1 MIGKIMIGSNF
12 GGAVRYVMQKEQA
25 IVLHGEGVRVQDVK
39 SAIHDFNAQRK
50 MNPELG
56 KAVGHLV
63 LSWSAFDKDK
73 LSQKV
78 MVERAAEYM
87 AKMKIQNTQYL
98 VVEHRDTNQPHIHI
112 LYNRVDNAGKS
123 ISDRFQKRLNQKVC
137 KEMTLEHGYYIGKG
151 KALVNRGKLRG
162 LDKMRYELADQIRI
176 ASRSAVNWKQL
187 EGALSSSGI
196 TLIYKYKS
204 GTDQIEG
211 ISFQKDGT
219 VLKGSKV
226 DRSMS
231 FLALDKKLRENFQQ
245 HMSVRRR
252 MWERGTPPPA
262 QEKMLSHRYGL
273 PNYPEENLLKDLMDP
288 VTPYDT
294 INPNLKRK
302 QKRKK
307 SRGLHL

>member
-1 MIGKIMIGSNF
+1 MIGKIMIGSSF
-12 GGAVRYVMQKEQA
+12 GGAIRYVMQKEKA
-25 IVLHGEGVRVQDVK
+25 VVLHGEGIRTQDVK
-39 SAIHDFNAQRK
+39 SAIHDFNGQRL

-73 LSQKV
+73 LSQKI
-78 MVERAAEYM
+78 MVHRAAEYM

-123 ISDRFQKRLNQKVC
+123 ISDQFQKRMNQKVC
-137 KEMTLEHGYYIGKG
+137 KEMTLKHGYYIGKG
-151 KALVNRGKLRG
+151 KTLVNRGKLRG
-162 LDKMRYELADQIRI
+162 KDKIRYELADQIRI
-176 ASRSAVNWKQL
+176 ASRSAVDWKQL

-196 TLIYKYKS
+196 ALIYKYKS
-204 GTDQIEG
+204 GTNQIQG
-211 ISFQKDGT
+211 ISFEKDGK

-231 FLALDKKLRENFQQ
+231 FPAIDRTLRENFQHQ
-245 HMSVRRR
+245 LAVRCR
-252 MWERGTPPPA
+252 MLDRGILPPA
-262 QEKMLSHRYGL
+262 QEKMQTHRYGL

-288 VTPYDT
+288 VNQRET
-294 INPNLKRK
+294 INPELNRK
-302 QKRKK
+302 HKRKK

>member
-1 MIGKIMIGSNF
+1 MIGSSF

-25 IVLHGEGVRVQDVK
+25 IVLHGEGVRTQDVK
-39 SAIHDFNAQRK
+39 SAIHDFNAQRQ

-73 LSQKV
+73 LSQKI

-98 VVEHRDTNQPHIHI
+98 IVEHRDTNQPHIHI

-123 ISDRFQKRLNQKVC
+123 ISDRFQKRINQKVC
-137 KEMTLEHGYYIGKG
+137 KEMTLKHGYYIGKG
-151 KALVNRGKLRG
+151 KTLVNRGMLKG
-162 LDKMRYELADQIRI
+162 VDKTRYELADQIKM

-187 EGALSSSGI
+187 EDALSSRGI
-196 TLIYKYKS
+196 GIIYKYKS
-204 GTDQIEG
+204 GTNQMQG
-211 ISFQKDGT
+211 ISFEKDGT

-231 FLALDKKLRENFQQ
+231 FLALDRKLRENFQHQ
-245 HMSVRRR
+245 LAVRRR
-252 MWERGTPPPA
+252 MLDQGILPPA
-262 QEKMLSHRYGL
+262 QNKMITHRYGL
-273 PNYPEENLLKDLMDP
+273 PHFREENVLKDLMDP
-288 VTPYDT
+288 VHQHET
-294 INPNLKRK
+294 INPELKRK
-302 QKRKK
+302 HKRKK

>member
-1 MIGKIMIGSNF
+1 MIGKIMIGSSF
-12 GGAVRYVMQKEQA
+12 GGAVKYVMQKEQA
-25 IVLHGEGVRVQDVK
+25 IVLHGEGIRTQDVK
-39 SAIHDFNAQRK
+39 SAIHDFNAQRQ

-63 LSWSAFDKDK
+63 LSWSAFDRDK
-73 LSQKV
+73 LSQKI
-78 MVERAAEYM
+78 MVDRAAEYM

-98 VVEHRDTNQPHIHI
+98 IVEHRDTNQPHIHI
-112 LYNRVDNAGKS
+112 IYNRVDNAGKS
-123 ISDRFQKRLNQKVC
+123 ISDRFQKRINQKVC
-137 KEMTLEHGYYIGKG
+137 KEMTLKYGYYIGKG
-151 KALVNRGKLRG
+151 KTLVNRGKLRG
-162 LDKMRYELADQIRI
+162 IDKTRYELADQIKM

-187 EGALSSSGI
+187 EDALSSSGI
-196 TLIYKYKS
+196 SLIYKFKS
-204 GTDQIEG
+204 GTNQIEG

-231 FLALDKKLRENFQQ
+231 FLALDRKLRENFHQQ
-245 HMSVRRR
+245 TSVRRR

-262 QEKMLSHRYGL
+262 QEKMQTHRYGL
-273 PNYPEENLLKDLMDP
+273 PNYPEENLLKSLMDP
-288 VTPYDT
+288 INQHDT

-302 QKRKK
+302 QKHKK

>member
-1 MIGKIMIGSNF
+1 
-12 GGAVRYVMQKEQA
+12 
-25 IVLHGEGVRVQDVK
+25 
-39 SAIHDFNAQRK
+39 

-56 KAVGHLV
+56 KVVGHLV
-63 LSWSAFDKDK
+63 LSWSAFDKDR

-123 ISDRFQKRLNQKVC
+123 ISDRFQKRMNQKVC
-137 KEMTLEHGYYIGKG
+137 KEMTLEHGYYMGKG
-151 KALVNRGKLRG
+151 KTLVNRGKLRG
-162 LDKMRYELADQIRI
+162 KDKIRYELADQIRT

-187 EGALSSSGI
+187 EGALASSGI

-204 GTDQIEG
+204 GTHQIEG
-211 ISFQKDGT
+211 ISFEKNGR

-231 FLALDKKLRENFQQ
+231 CPTLDRKLRGNFQQ
-245 HMSVRRR
+245 QMSVRRR
-252 MWERGTPPPA
+252 MWAGGTPPPA
-262 QEKMLSHRYGL
+262 QEKIPTHRYNF
-273 PNYPEENLLKDLMDP
+273 PHCNEENLLKDLMDP
-288 VTPYDT
+288 VNQHEM
-294 INPNLKRK
+294 INPELKRNH
-302 QKRKK
+302 KRKK

>member
-1 MIGKIMIGSNF
+1 MIGKITIGSNF
-12 GGAVRYVMQKEQA
+12 GGAVRYVMQKEKA
-25 IVLHGEGVRVQDVK
+25 VVLHGEGVRTQDVK
-39 SAIHDFNAQRK
+39 SAIHDFNAQRQ

-63 LSWSAFDKDK
+63 LSWSAFDKNK
-73 LSQKV
+73 LSQKI

-123 ISDRFQKRLNQKVC
+123 ISDRFQKRINQKVC
-137 KEMTLEHGYYIGKG
+137 KEMTLKHGYYIGKG
-151 KALVNRGKLRG
+151 KTLVNRARLKGI
-162 LDKMRYELADQIRI
+162 DKMRYELADQIKM

-196 TLIYKYKS
+196 ALIYKYKS
-204 GTDQIEG
+204 GTYQIEG

-231 FLALDKKLRENFQQ
+231 FRALDRKLRENFQQ
-245 HMSVRRR
+245 QMSVRRR
-252 MWERGTPPPA
+252 MWGQGTPPPA
-262 QEKMLSHRYGL
+262 QEKMLTHRYGL
-273 PNYPEENLLKDLMDP
+273 PHCNEESLLKDLMDP
-288 VTPYDT
+288 INQHDT
-294 INPNLKRK
+294 INPELKRK
-302 QKRKK
+302 HKRKK

>member
-1 MIGKIMIGSNF
+1 MIGKIMIGSSF

-25 IVLHGEGVRVQDVK
+25 IVLHGEGVRTQDVK
-39 SAIHDFNAQRK
+39 SAIHDFNAQRQ

-78 MVERAAEYM
+78 MIERAAEYM

-112 LYNRVDNAGKS
+112 IYNRVDNAGKS
-123 ISDRFQKRLNQKVC
+123 ISDRFQKRINQKVC
-137 KEMTLEHGYYIGKG
+137 KEMTLKHGYYMGNGKM
-151 KALVNRGKLRG
+151 LVNRARLKGI
-162 LDKMRYELADQIRI
+162 DKTRYELADQIKL

-187 EGALSSSGI
+187 EGALSLSGI
-196 TLIYKYKS
+196 ALIYKYKP

-211 ISFQKDGT
+211 ISFGKDGT

-231 FLALDKKLRENFQQ
+231 FLALDRKLRQNFQQ
-245 HMSVRRR
+245 QMSVRRR

-262 QEKMLSHRYGL
+262 QEKMLTHRYGL

-288 VTPYDT
+288 VNQHDT
-294 INPNLKRK
+294 VNPNLKRNH
-302 QKRKK
+302 KRKK

>member
-1 MIGKIMIGSNF
+1 
-12 GGAVRYVMQKEQA
+12 MQKEQA
-25 IVLHGEGVRVQDVK
+25 IVLHGEGVRTHDVK
-39 SAIHDFNAQRK
+39 SAIHDFNAQRQ

-63 LSWSAFDKDK
+63 LSWSSFDKDK
-73 LSQKV
+73 LSQKI

-98 VVEHRDTNQPHIHI
+98 IVEHRDTNQPHIHI

-123 ISDRFQKRLNQKVC
+123 ISDRFQKRINQKVC
-137 KEMTLEHGYYIGKG
+137 KEMTMKHGYYMGKG
-151 KALVNRGKLRG
+151 KTLVNRARLKGI
-162 LDKMRYELADQIRI
+162 DKARYELAGQIKM

-187 EGALSSSGI
+187 EGALSSKGI
-196 TLIYKYKS
+196 GIIYKYKS
-204 GTDQIEG
+204 GTNQMQG
-211 ISFQKDGT
+211 ISFEKDGT

-231 FLALDKKLRENFQQ
+231 FPALDRTLRENFQHQ
-245 HMSVRRR
+245 MAVRRR
-252 MWERGTPPPA
+252 MLDQGILPPA
-262 QEKMLSHRYGL
+262 QEKMLTHRYGL
-273 PNYPEENLLKDLMDP
+273 PHCREENLLKDLMDP
-288 VTPYDT
+288 VTQHDT
-294 INPNLKRK
+294 INPNLRRK

>member
-1 MIGKIMIGSNF
+1 
-12 GGAVRYVMQKEQA
+12 MQKEQA
-25 IVLHGEGVRVQDVK
+25 IVLHGEGVRTQDIK
-39 SAIHDFNAQRK
+39 SAIHDFNAQRQ

-63 LSWSAFDKDK
+63 LSWSTFDKDK
-73 LSQKV
+73 LSQKI

-98 VVEHRDTNQPHIHI
+98 VVEHLDTNQPHIHI

-123 ISDRFQKRLNQKVC
+123 ISDRFQKRTNQMVC
-137 KEMTLEHGYYIGKG
+137 KEMTLKHGYYIGKG
-151 KALVNRGKLRG
+151 KTLVNRARLKGI
-162 LDKMRYELADQIRI
+162 DKTRYELADQIRI
-176 ASRSAVNWKQL
+176 ASRSAVTWKQL

-196 TLIYKYKS
+196 TLIYKYRS

-211 ISFQKDGT
+211 ISFQKEGA

-231 FLALDKKLRENFQQ
+231 FLALDRKLRENFQQ
-245 HMSVRRR
+245 LMVTRRQI
-252 MWERGTPPPA
+252 WARGTPPPA
-262 QEKMLSHRYGL
+262 QEEMQTHRYGL
-273 PNYPEENLLKDLMDP
+273 PNYPEDNLLKDLMDP
-288 VTPYDT
+288 VRQHDT
-294 INPNLKRK
+294 INPELKRNH
-302 QKRKK
+302 KRKK

>member
-1 MIGKIMIGSNF
+1 MIGSSF

-25 IVLHGEGVRVQDVK
+25 IVLHGEGVRTQDVK
-39 SAIHDFNAQRK
+39 SAIHDFNAQRQ

-63 LSWSAFDKDK
+63 LSWSAFDKHK

-112 LYNRVDNAGKS
+112 IYNRVDNAGKS
-123 ISDRFQKRLNQKVC
+123 ISDRFQKRMNQKIC
-137 KEMTLEHGYYIGKG
+137 KEMTLKHGYHMGQG
-151 KALVNRGKLRG
+151 RTLVNRTRLKGI
-162 LDKMRYELADQIRI
+162 DKTRYELADQIRM

-196 TLIYKYKS
+196 GIIYKYKS
-204 GTDQIEG
+204 ETNQIQG
-211 ISFQKDGT
+211 ISFEKDGT

-231 FLALDKKLRENFQQ
+231 FPALDRTLRENFQHQ
-245 HMSVRRR
+245 MAVRRR
-252 MWERGTPPPA
+252 MLDQGILPPA
-262 QEKMLSHRYGL
+262 QEKMLTHRYGL
-273 PNYPEENLLKDLMDP
+273 PHCREENLLKDLMDP
-288 VTPYDT
+288 VHQHET
-294 INPNLKRK
+294 INPELKRK
-302 QKRKK
+302 HKRKK

>member
-1 MIGKIMIGSNF
+1 
-12 GGAVRYVMQKEQA
+12 MQKEQA
-25 IVLHGEGVRVQDVK
+25 IVLHGEGVRTQDMK
-39 SAIHDFNAQRK
+39 SAIHDFNAQRQ

-87 AKMKIQNTQYL
+87 TKMKIQNTQYL
-98 VVEHRDTNQPHIHI
+98 IVEHRDTNQPHIHI

-123 ISDRFQKRLNQKVC
+123 ISDRFQKRMNQKVC
-137 KEMTLEHGYYIGKG
+137 KEMTVKHGYYMGKG
-151 KALVNRGKLRG
+151 KTLVNRARLKGI
-162 LDKMRYELADQIRI
+162 DKTRYELADQIKM

-187 EGALSSSGI
+187 EGALSSNGI
-196 TLIYKYKS
+196 ALIYKYKS

-226 DRSMS
+226 DRSMC
-231 FLALDKKLRENFQQ
+231 FLALDRKLRENFQQ
-245 HMSVRRR
+245 QMSVRRK
-252 MWERGTPPPA
+252 MWDRGIPPPA
-262 QEKMLSHRYGL
+262 QEKILTHRYGL
-273 PNYPEENLLKDLMDP
+273 PNYPEQNLLKDLMDP
-288 VTPYDT
+288 VTQHDT
-294 INPNLKRK
+294 TNPELKRK
-302 QKRKK
+302 HKRNK

>member
-1 MIGKIMIGSNF
+1 
-12 GGAVRYVMQKEQA
+12 MQKEQA
-25 IVLHGEGVRVQDVK
+25 IVLHSEGVRTQDVK
-39 SAIHDFNAQRK
+39 SAIHDFNAQRQ

-63 LSWSAFDKDK
+63 LSWSGFDKDK
-73 LSQKV
+73 LSPKI

-123 ISDRFQKRLNQKVC
+123 ISDRFQKRINQKVC
-137 KEMTLEHGYYIGKG
+137 KEMTLKHGYYIGKG
-151 KALVNRGKLRG
+151 KTLVNRARLKGI
-162 LDKMRYELADQIRI
+162 DKTRYELADQIKM
-176 ASRSAVNWKQL
+176 ASRSAVNWKQF

-204 GTDQIEG
+204 STDQIEG

-231 FLALDKKLRENFQQ
+231 FLALDRKLRENFQQ
-245 HMSVRRR
+245 QMSVRRR

-262 QEKMLSHRYGL
+262 QEEMPSHRYGL
-273 PNYPEENLLKDLMDP
+273 PHYKEENLLKDLMDP
-288 VTPYDT
+288 VTQHDT